1 MAHKTFKSIRNC
13 DSELVVISTKFWY
26 GLARCHIGFAIDGH
40 KIWGG
45 WRDISQTHSQV
56 PLSSFLP
63 TERTAKLLGKGDS
76 GRCRVVGSWGCKF
89 DKKDVQRILFN
100 CVAWSCQFNSNQTLC
115 FVQKTSL
122 KKTKGVGCDESF
134 NSWKIWLAFGIVN
147 MLFSSLCEMKLQTFV
162 CSSKMSP
169 IQSTNYRQM
178 VINWLLSAFG
188 LSIYFFLSKARF
200 LMAVSI
206 TERFMQEFMYGRP
219 VGEKKDRIA

>member
-1 MAHKTFKSIRNC
+1 MAHKTFTSIRNC

-26 GLARCHIGFAIDGH
+26 GLTRCHIGFAIDGR

-63 TERTAKLLGKGDS
+63 TERTAKLLRKGDS

-162 CSSKMSP
+162 CSSEMSP

-178 VINWLLSAFG
+178 VINWLLSWLLVYLF
-188 LSIYFFLSKARF
+188 IFFYLK
-200 LMAVSI
+200 
-206 TERFMQEFMYGRP
+206 P
-219 VGEKKDRIA
+219 VF

>member
-1 MAHKTFKSIRNC
+1 M
-13 DSELVVISTKFWY
+13 LISLSTGIKFEV
-26 GLARCHIGFAIDGH
+26 G
-40 KIWGG
+40 
-45 WRDISQTHSQV
+45 DISQTHSQV

>member
-1 MAHKTFKSIRNC
+1 MAHKTVTVIRNF
-13 DSELVVISTKFWY
+13 DSEFIIISTKFWY
-26 GLARCHIGFAIDGH
+26 VLARCHVNFAIDGH

-56 PLSSFLP
+56 PLSSFLL
-63 TERTAKLLGKGDS
+63 TERTAKLLGTGDS

-115 FVQKTSL
+115 FVQKKSL

-162 CSSKMSP
+162 CSSEMSP

-178 VINWLLSAFG
+178 VINWLLSWLLVYLF
-188 LSIYFFLSKARF
+188 IFFYLK
-200 LMAVSI
+200 
-206 TERFMQEFMYGRP
+206 P
-219 VGEKKDRIA
+219 VF